1 MPDAWNRE
9 ELKKFARTRKV
20 CVCHNLRRSSR
31 AVTRLY
37 DEALAPTGLHAN
49 QMAILVSTA
58 LADRP
63 TISGLA
69 QEMAMDP
76 STLSRNLRPLKRDG
90 LIKVKARPKQ
100 RHKELA
106 LTAKGVKRLKEALP
120 LWTKVQIQL
129 VQQMKPGQWEEVVA
143 TLTNL
148 APDADA
154 IAERL

>member
-1 MPDAWNRE
+1 
-9 ELKKFARTRKV
+9 
-20 CVCHNLRRSSR
+20 
-31 AVTRLY
+31 
-37 DEALAPTGLHAN
+37 
-49 QMAILVSTA
+49 MAILVSTA

-69 QEMAMDP
+69 REMAMDP
-76 STLSRNLRPLKRDG
+76 STLSRNLVPLKRDG

-120 LWTKVQIQL
+120 LWTKVQTQF
-129 VQQMKPGQWEEVVA
+129 VQQMEPGQWEDV
-143 TLTNL
+143 LTALANL

-154 IAERL
+154 IAERP

>member
-37 DEALAPTGLHAN
+37 DEALAPIGLHAN
-49 QMAILVSTA
+49 QMAILVGTV

-63 TISGLA
+63 TISDLA
-69 QEMAMDP
+69 REMAMDP
-76 STLSRNLRPLKRDG
+76 STLSRNLGPLKRDG

-100 RHKELA
+100 RHKELS
-106 LTAKGVKRLKEALP
+106 LTTKGVRRLKEALP
-120 LWTKVQIQL
+120 LWRKVQTQL
-129 VQQMKPGQWEEVVA
+129 VQQMEPGQREDA
-143 TLTNL
+143 LAALASL
-148 APDADA
+148 APEEDA
-154 IAERL
+154 IAERP